1 MRIDKYNYI
10 FFQAGFLVTTI
21 LHDYSFVA
29 IDVTNWKLE
38 RVNYAR
44 NCKKATKTQLIVGK

>member
-1 MRIDKYNYI
+1 MRIDKYKYI
-10 FFQAGFLVTTI
+10 FFQASFLVTTI
-21 LHDYSFVA
+21 LHGYSFVA

-38 RVNYAR
+38 RVNYAK

>member
-1 MRIDKYNYI
+1 MQLDKYNYI
-10 FFQAGFLVTTI
+10 FFQAGFLVTAI

-29 IDVTNWKLE
+29 TGVTNWKLE
-38 RVNYAR
+38 RVNYAW